1 MERKIEIYP
10 MPMFPTL
17 SVADVRTSVEWYA
30 DTLGFALV
38 FAMPGTDGETVLA
51 HLRWRKYADLLL
63 VPDARGPQAARPKGL
78 GVALSFL
85 AGPTSVDDMFAGLAA
100 KGVELTDGPV
110 NRPWNTREIVV
121 PDPDGYRLIFFEPV
135 DLTKTFEEVMDSTA
149 KSSWG
154 RGTPPRASGD

>member
-1 MERKIEIYP
+1 
-10 MPMFPTL
+10 
-17 SVADVRTSVEWYA
+17 
-30 DTLGFALV
+30 
-38 FAMPGTDGETVLA
+38 MPGTDGGTVLA

-63 VPDARGPQAARPKGL
+63 VPDARGHNAARPKGL

-85 AGPTSVDDMFAGLAA
+85 AGPTSVDDMAAGLVA

-110 NRPWNTREIVV
+110 NQPWNTREIVV

-135 DLTKTFEEVMDSTA
+135 DLTKTFEEVMDPTA

-154 RGTPPRASGD
+154 LRSPPQETGG

>member
-17 SVADVRTSVEWYA
+17 SVADVRTSMEWYA

-85 AGPTSVDDMFAGLAA
+85 AGANERRRHVRRPCGE
-100 KGVELTDGPV
+100 GVELTDGPV

-121 PDPDGYRLIFFEPV
+121 TDPDGYRLIFFEPV
-135 DLTKTFEEVMDSTA
+135 DLTRRLKR
-149 KSSWG
+149 SWIPRPKAAGG

>member
-17 SVADVRTSVEWYA
+17 SVADVRTSMEWYA

-51 HLRWRKYADLLL
+51 HLRWRKHADLLL

-78 GVALSFL
+78 GSCAVLSCRANERRRHGRRPCGESSGADRRSSQPALEYT
-85 AGPTSVDDMFAGLAA
+85 GD
-100 KGVELTDGPV
+100 
-110 NRPWNTREIVV
+110 R
-121 PDPDGYRLIFFEPV
+121 
-135 DLTKTFEEVMDSTA
+135 
-149 KSSWG
+149 
-154 RGTPPRASGD
+154 RA

>member
-17 SVADVRTSVEWYA
+17 SVADVRTSMEWYA
-30 DTLGFALV
+30 NTLGFALV

-78 GVALSFL
+78 GLRCPFL
-85 AGPTSVDDMFAGLAA
+85 QGQ
-100 KGVELTDGPV
+100 
-110 NRPWNTREIVV
+110 
-121 PDPDGYRLIFFEPV
+121 
-135 DLTKTFEEVMDSTA
+135 
-149 KSSWG
+149 
-154 RGTPPRASGD
+154 RASTTWPPALRRRGWS

>member
-1 MERKIEIYP
+1 MEIYP

-17 SVADVRTSVEWYA
+17 SVADVRTSMEWYA

-51 HLRWRKYADLLL
+51 HLRWRKHADLLL

-85 AGPTSVDDMFAGLAA
+85 AGPTSVDDMAAGHQGDAGLARGGA
-100 KGVELTDGPV
+100 DQ
-110 NRPWNTREIVV
+110 NRIDHRAPM
-121 PDPDGYRLIFFEPV
+121 P
-135 DLTKTFEEVMDSTA
+135 TA
-149 KSSWG
+149 PSSMAVSCNG
-154 RGTPPRASGD
+154 RPTTLE